1 VLCATIVLLFKVAV
15 RSNVLSSSPTGMGK
29 GGGHLPLPGK
39 GGVYLGKKTHIRS
52 QFECPICAGAPLCPE
67 LR

>member
-1 VLCATIVLLFKVAV
+1 MLCATIVLLFKVAV

-39 GGVYLGKKTHIRS
+39 VGVYLG
-52 QFECPICAGAPLCPE
+52 
-67 LR
+67 